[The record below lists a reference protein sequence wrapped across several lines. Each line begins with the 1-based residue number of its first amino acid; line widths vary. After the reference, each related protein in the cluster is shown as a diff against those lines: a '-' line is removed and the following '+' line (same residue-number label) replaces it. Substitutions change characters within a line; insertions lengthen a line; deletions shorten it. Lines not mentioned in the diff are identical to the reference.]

1 MVARV
6 NGGVASGQ
14 VLVGSLSHFT
24 VTIAGNASAK
34 LGVDST
40 IQKILEMVATKST
53 VVILGA
59 VGSGG
64 FRFAVEGDTAWT
76 AAALQVSL
84 RALGTVD
91 SIDLSSD
98 SVADYA
104 Y

>member
-6 NGGVASGQ
+6 NGGVAAGQ
-14 VLVGSLSHFT
+14 VLVGSLSHFA
-24 VTIAGNASAK
+24 VTISGDASAK

-53 VVILGA
+53 VVILGD
-59 VGSGG
+59 VGTGG
-64 FRFAVEGDTAWT
+64 FRFAVEGGTAWT
-76 AAALQVSL
+76 AAALQAAL

-98 SVADYA
+98 SVADFEY
-104 Y
+104 